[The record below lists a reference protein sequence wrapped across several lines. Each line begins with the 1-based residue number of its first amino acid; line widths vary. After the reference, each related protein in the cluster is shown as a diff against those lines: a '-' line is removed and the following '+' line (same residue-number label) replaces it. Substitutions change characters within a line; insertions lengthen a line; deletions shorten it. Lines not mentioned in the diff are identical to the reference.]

1 MSRHILQQL
10 TQADHILGQHIKKL
24 GPYTLKP
31 QRDHSLF
38 ESLLSA
44 IVYQQLTGKAAQTIL
59 GRVLALYPRKK
70 FPRPDDILKTCD
82 DVLRGAGLS
91 FAKIAAVKDL
101 ALKTKEGVVPTQ
113 KEIEKMSDDEIVEQ
127 LTVVRGIGRW
137 TVEMMLI
144 FKLGRPDILP
154 IDDYGVRKGF
164 AKVFQLKE
172 LPKPKELLAYGEKW
186 RPHRTAAAWYLWRV
200 VVEG

>member
-1 MSRHILQQL
+1 MSRHILQHL
-10 TQADHILGQHIKKL
+10 TQVDRILGKQIQKL

-38 ESLLSA
+38 ESLLSS

-59 GRVLALYPRKK
+59 GRVLKLYPKKK
-70 FPRPDDILKTCD
+70 FPKPEDILKTRD
-82 DVLRGAGLS
+82 EVLRGAGLS

-101 ALKTKEGVVPTQ
+101 SLKTQEGLIPTQ
-113 KEIEKMSDDEIVEQ
+113 KKIEKMSDDDIIER
-127 LTVVRGIGRW
+127 LTIVRGIGRW

-144 FKLGRPDILP
+144 FKLGRPDVLP

-172 LPKPKELLAYGEKW
+172 LPKPKELLTYGEKW
-186 RPHRTAAAWYLWRV
+186 RPHRTAASWYLWRGMDG
-200 VVEG
+200 E